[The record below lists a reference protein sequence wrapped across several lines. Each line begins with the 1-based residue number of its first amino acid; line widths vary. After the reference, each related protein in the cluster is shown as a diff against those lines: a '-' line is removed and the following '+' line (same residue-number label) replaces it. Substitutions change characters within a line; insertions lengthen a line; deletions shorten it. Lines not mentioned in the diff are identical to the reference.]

1 MSVIQFRNTRISQM
15 NIATQEAGPVVRL
28 HIRSDLS
35 RPVAEKMG
43 WEIMVDE
50 SVILHGIDGA
60 KLKGVISAAG
70 VKLVPNGELKNQ
82 QIEFIGGEA
91 KDFKVVTSG
100 GGEEE
105 DDPPLTTELRFT
117 LTFVPE
123 AAPKVLKYLLAVG
136 QGSALMK
143 VTVAKEQQMKLGEDA
158 AEEEEEPAEEEAEE
172 ETTSR
177 AGGSLASV
185 REIKATVSER

>member
-15 NIATQEAGPVVRL
+15 NVATQEAGPVVRL

-60 KLKGVISAAG
+60 KLKGVVSAAN
-70 VKLVPNGELKNQ
+70 VKLIPNGELKNQ
-82 QIEFIGGEA
+82 QIEFVGGEA

-117 LTFVPE
+117 LTFTPE
-123 AAPKVLKYLLAVG
+123 SAPRVLKYLLAVG

-158 AEEEEEPAEEEAEE
+158 TEEEEEAEE
-172 ETTSR
+172 APEEESASR